1 MDAFHED
8 GVIAVKKVSAEELS
22 KGGAVVLNQDG
33 FMIDLVEKAAA
44 GQVPA
49 NAFYNAG
56 IYLLTPR
63 IFTYTATLQKSPR
76 GEYEFT
82 DALKAS
88 IKAGDRLRGV
98 TLRGEWADVRDP
110 AVLAELNRPRESVAM
125 NPDWEEAIE
134 GCLGY
139 LATEKSHALNTQ
151 LINRIALESF
161 AAWMDKNHAAL
172 EPGLLVKGH
181 IRDYLRAQRTEK
193 RLAPSSMKIIV
204 IALRHFFA
212 HLKRENIIG
221 HDLLSALD
229 LPRLDRLL
237 PEMLSEVEVDRLLS
251 VELPDTPLGLRDGAL
266 LEVLYASG
274 LRAGEIVGLR
284 LENYLRE
291 EKLLRVIGKGN
302 RERIVPVGEKAM
314 AALDRWLAKGTA
326 RFWSSRRPAAKFS
339 SANMA
344 ED

>member
-1 MDAFHED
+1 
-8 GVIAVKKVSAEELS
+8 
-22 KGGAVVLNQDG
+22 
-33 FMIDLVEKAAA
+33 
-44 GQVPA
+44 
-49 NAFYNAG
+49 
-56 IYLLTPR
+56 
-63 IFTYTATLQKSPR
+63 
-76 GEYEFT
+76 
-82 DALKAS
+82 
-88 IKAGDRLRGV
+88 
-98 TLRGEWADVRDP
+98 
-110 AVLAELNRPRESVAM
+110 M

-139 LATEKSHALNTQ
+139 LATEKSHALNSQ

-161 AAWMDKNHAAL
+161 AAWMDKNHVAL
-172 EPGLLVKGH
+172 EPGLIVKEH
-181 IRDYLRAQRTEK
+181 IRAYLRTQRTEK

-212 HLKRENIIG
+212 HLKREGLIE

-237 PEMLSEVEVDRLLS
+237 PEMLSEADVDHLLS
-251 VELPDTPLGLRDGAL
+251 LELPETPLGLRDRAL

-302 RERIVPVGEKAM
+302 RERVVPVGEKAV
-314 AALDRWLAKGTA
+314 AALDCWLAKGRPLLVKPKTGGEIFLGEHGRRLTTA
-326 RFWSSRRPAAKFS
+326 RIWQIVQEMAKLAGLPKKIWPHLLRHSFATHLLS
-339 SANMA
+339 HGADLRAIQEMLGHASLATTQVYTHVDQA
-344 ED
+344 RLRQIHRQFHPRA